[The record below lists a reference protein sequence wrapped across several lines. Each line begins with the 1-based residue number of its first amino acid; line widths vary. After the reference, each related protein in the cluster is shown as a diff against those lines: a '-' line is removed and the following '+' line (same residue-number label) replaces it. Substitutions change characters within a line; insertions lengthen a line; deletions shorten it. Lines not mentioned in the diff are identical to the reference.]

1 MSFFLF
7 ATCDHL
13 HIEPS
18 TESRT
23 ETINLDI
30 YVPPDERFSPKK
42 LSEFIS
48 NSIQATVHFIIT
60 EADSLFKQDSS
71 SFESFDEIHDM
82 FSSKRSNAVEG
93 KAKDKL
99 KGKVK
104 ERLKKLVPD
113 VLFKE
118 ITYAGKEDLAKF
130 PLPQIIRGNS
140 SSNLLL

>member
-1 MSFFLF
+1 
-7 ATCDHL
+7 
-13 HIEPS
+13 
-18 TESRT
+18 
-23 ETINLDI
+23 
-30 YVPPDERFSPKK
+30 
-42 LSEFIS
+42 
-48 NSIQATVHFIIT
+48 
-60 EADSLFKQDSS
+60 
-71 SFESFDEIHDM
+71 M

-118 ITYAGKEDLAKF
+118 ITYAGKEDLVKF